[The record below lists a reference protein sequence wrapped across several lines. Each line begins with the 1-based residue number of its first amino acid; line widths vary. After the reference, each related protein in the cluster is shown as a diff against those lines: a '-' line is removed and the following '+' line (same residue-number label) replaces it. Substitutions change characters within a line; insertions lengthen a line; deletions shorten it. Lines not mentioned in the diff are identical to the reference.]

1 MFIQIAPKAKVYVTD
16 QDVQFIR
23 QHTTESFRAKQL
35 SPEDADRAKRLAD
48 KAVFVRKKLD
58 DDTQYALNRKIRFVA
73 NDRKNKSELVKQIE
87 AYGLKNKLQ
96 DLARKEEARRPF
108 RHLPKQ
114 FSKGIL
120 IGNIAIVPKKHT
132 GTRYVYVLA
141 DMMEAKIL
149 HEDINLK
156 QTAILV
162 AHYLADDKNIPNN
175 ILELDTKHAS
185 QLFDIQN
192 AKRMIRE
199 AQKEKDELM
208 EDVYWD
214 RLDVANR
221 LADDCK
227 TKIQHIF
234 NDTFGA

>member
-1 MFIQIAPKAKVYVTD
+1 M
-16 QDVQFIR
+16 
-23 QHTTESFRAKQL
+23 S
-35 SPEDADRAKRLAD
+35 
-48 KAVFVRKKLD
+48 
-58 DDTQYALNRKIRFVA
+58 
-73 NDRKNKSELVKQIE
+73 KNKSELVRQIE
-87 AYGLKNKLQ
+87 AYGLKGKLA
-96 DLARKEEARRPF
+96 DLAQREQARRPF
-108 RHLPKQ
+108 QHLPKQ

-132 GTRYVYVLA
+132 GTRYVYVIA
-141 DMMEAKIL
+141 DMLEARLL

-162 AHYLADDKNIPNN
+162 AHYLADNKSVPTN
-175 ILELDTKHAS
+175 LMELDTKFSS
-185 QLFDIQN
+185 QLFDIQS

-199 AQKEKDELM
+199 AQKGKDEQM

-214 RLDVANR
+214 RMDTANR

-227 TKIQHIF
+227 GSIQQIF

>member
-1 MFIQIAPKAKVYVTD
+1 MTG
-16 QDVQFIR
+16 
-23 QHTTESFRAKQL
+23 
-35 SPEDADRAKRLAD
+35 
-48 KAVFVRKKLD
+48 
-58 DDTQYALNRKIRFVA
+58 
-73 NDRKNKSELVKQIE
+73 KNKSELVKQIE
-87 AYGLKNKLQ
+87 AYGLKSKLA
-96 DLARKEEARRPF
+96 DLAHREQARRPF

-132 GTRYVYVLA
+132 GTRYVYVIA
-141 DMMEAKIL
+141 DMLEARIL

-162 AHYLADDKNIPNN
+162 AHYLADGKAVPRN
-175 ILELDTKHAS
+175 ILDLDTKFAS

-192 AKRMIRE
+192 AKRMIKE
-199 AQKEKDELM
+199 AQKNKDEAM
-208 EDVYWD
+208 EDIYWD

-221 LADDCK
+221 LADECK
-227 TKIQHIF
+227 SRIQMIF

>member
-1 MFIQIAPKAKVYVTD
+1 MI
-16 QDVQFIR
+16 
-23 QHTTESFRAKQL
+23 E
-35 SPEDADRAKRLAD
+35 
-48 KAVFVRKKLD
+48 
-58 DDTQYALNRKIRFVA
+58 
-73 NDRKNKSELVKQIE
+73 KNKSELLKQSE
-87 AYGLKNKLQ
+87 AYGVKDKLA
-96 DLARKEEARRPF
+96 DLAHKEQARRPF

-132 GTRYVYVLA
+132 GTRYVYVIA
-141 DMMEAKIL
+141 DMMEAKVL
-149 HEDINLK
+149 HDNINLK

-162 AHYLADDKNIPNN
+162 AHYLADEKSVPKNVIK
-175 ILELDTKHAS
+175 LDTKHAS

-199 AQKEKDELM
+199 AQKQKDELI

-221 LADDCK
+221 LADECK
-227 TKIQHIF
+227 TKIQQIF

>member
-1 MFIQIAPKAKVYVTD
+1 MMT
-16 QDVQFIR
+16 
-23 QHTTESFRAKQL
+23 
-35 SPEDADRAKRLAD
+35 
-48 KAVFVRKKLD
+48 
-58 DDTQYALNRKIRFVA
+58 
-73 NDRKNKSELVKQIE
+73 KNKSELVKQIE
-87 AYGLKNKLQ
+87 AYGLKSKLA
-96 DLARKEEARRPF
+96 DLAHKEQARRPF

-132 GTRYVYVLA
+132 GTRYVYVIA
-141 DMMEAKIL
+141 DMMEAKVL

-162 AHYLADDKNIPNN
+162 AHYLADGKSLPNN

-185 QLFDIQN
+185 QLFDIQS
-192 AKRMIRE
+192 AKRMIKE
-199 AQKEKDELM
+199 AQKENDTQT

-221 LADDCK
+221 LADECK
-227 TKIQHIF
+227 GRIQQIF

>member
-1 MFIQIAPKAKVYVTD
+1 MTG
-16 QDVQFIR
+16 
-23 QHTTESFRAKQL
+23 
-35 SPEDADRAKRLAD
+35 
-48 KAVFVRKKLD
+48 
-58 DDTQYALNRKIRFVA
+58 
-73 NDRKNKSELVKQIE
+73 KNKSELVRQIE
-87 AYGLKNKLQ
+87 AYGLKSKLA
-96 DLARKEEARRPF
+96 DLAQREQARRPF
-108 RHLPKQ
+108 QHLPKQ

-132 GTRYVYVLA
+132 GTRYVYVIA
-141 DMMEAKIL
+141 DMLEARLL

-162 AHYLADDKNIPNN
+162 AHHLADEKTIPTN
-175 ILELDTKHAS
+175 ILELDTKFSS

-199 AQKEKDELM
+199 AQKNKDDQM

-214 RLDVANR
+214 RMDTANR

-227 TKIQHIF
+227 GSIQQIF
-234 NDTFGA
+234 NDTFEA

>member
-1 MFIQIAPKAKVYVTD
+1 MT
-16 QDVQFIR
+16 
-23 QHTTESFRAKQL
+23 
-35 SPEDADRAKRLAD
+35 
-48 KAVFVRKKLD
+48 KK
-58 DDTQYALNRKIRFVA
+58 NR
-73 NDRKNKSELVKQIE
+73 SELVKQIE

-96 DLARKEEARRPF
+96 DLARREEARRPF

-132 GTRYVYVLA
+132 GTRYVYVIA
-141 DMMEAKIL
+141 DMMEAKL
-149 HEDINLK
+149 LYEDINLK

-162 AHYLADDKNIPNN
+162 AHHLADDKNIPSN

-221 LADDCK
+221 LADECK
-227 TKIQHIF
+227 GKIQRIF
-234 NDTFGA
+234 NETFGG

>member
-1 MFIQIAPKAKVYVTD
+1 MAP
-16 QDVQFIR
+16 
-23 QHTTESFRAKQL
+23 
-35 SPEDADRAKRLAD
+35 
-48 KAVFVRKKLD
+48 
-58 DDTQYALNRKIRFVA
+58 
-73 NDRKNKSELVKQIE
+73 KNKSELVKQIE
-87 AYGLKNKLQ
+87 AYGLKGKLA
-96 DLARKEEARRPF
+96 DLAHKEQARRPF

-132 GTRYVYVLA
+132 GTRYVYVIA
-141 DMMEAKIL
+141 DMLEERLL

-162 AHYLADDKNIPNN
+162 AHHLADEKTVPIN
-175 ILELDTKHAS
+175 ILELDNKFAS
-185 QLFDIQN
+185 QLFDIQS

-199 AQKEKDELM
+199 AQKGKDEQM

-221 LADDCK
+221 LADEYKD
-227 TKIQHIF
+227 KIQQIF
-234 NDTFGA
+234 SDTFGA

>member
-1 MFIQIAPKAKVYVTD
+1 MTG
-16 QDVQFIR
+16 
-23 QHTTESFRAKQL
+23 
-35 SPEDADRAKRLAD
+35 
-48 KAVFVRKKLD
+48 
-58 DDTQYALNRKIRFVA
+58 
-73 NDRKNKSELVKQIE
+73 KNKSELVKQIE
-87 AYGLKNKLQ
+87 AFGLKNKLQ

-132 GTRYVYVLA
+132 GTRYVYVIA
-141 DMMEAKIL
+141 DMMEAKVL

-162 AHYLADDKNIPNN
+162 AHYLADGKNLPYS
-175 ILELDTKHAS
+175 ILDLDTKHAS

-199 AQKEKDELM
+199 AQKDKDELT

-221 LADDCK
+221 LADECK
-227 TKIQHIF
+227 GKIQDIF

>member
-1 MFIQIAPKAKVYVTD
+1 MTG
-16 QDVQFIR
+16 
-23 QHTTESFRAKQL
+23 
-35 SPEDADRAKRLAD
+35 
-48 KAVFVRKKLD
+48 
-58 DDTQYALNRKIRFVA
+58 
-73 NDRKNKSELVKQIE
+73 KNKSELVKQIE
-87 AYGLKNKLQ
+87 AYGLKSKLAA
-96 DLARKEEARRPF
+96 LAHKEQARRPF

-132 GTRYVYVLA
+132 GTRYVYVIA
-141 DMMEAKIL
+141 DMMEAQVL

-156 QTAILV
+156 QTAIMV
-162 AHYLADDKNIPNN
+162 AHYLADGKSIPTN

-221 LADDCK
+221 LADECK
-227 TKIQHIF
+227 SKIQHIF

>member
-1 MFIQIAPKAKVYVTD
+1 M
-16 QDVQFIR
+16 
-23 QHTTESFRAKQL
+23 SG
-35 SPEDADRAKRLAD
+35 
-48 KAVFVRKKLD
+48 
-58 DDTQYALNRKIRFVA
+58 
-73 NDRKNKSELVKQIE
+73 KNKSELVKQIE
-87 AYGLKNKLQ
+87 AYGLKNKLA
-96 DLARKEEARRPF
+96 DLARREEAKRPF

-120 IGNIAIVPKKHT
+120 IGNIAIVPKKYT
-132 GTRYVYVLA
+132 GTRYVYVIA
-141 DMMEAKIL
+141 DMLEARIL

-162 AHYLADDKNIPNN
+162 AHYLADGKAVPRN
-175 ILELDTKHAS
+175 ILDLDTKFAS

-199 AQKEKDELM
+199 AQKDEDELT

-221 LADDCK
+221 LADECK
-227 TKIQHIF
+227 SNIQQIF

>member
-1 MFIQIAPKAKVYVTD
+1 MTG
-16 QDVQFIR
+16 
-23 QHTTESFRAKQL
+23 
-35 SPEDADRAKRLAD
+35 
-48 KAVFVRKKLD
+48 
-58 DDTQYALNRKIRFVA
+58 
-73 NDRKNKSELVKQIE
+73 KNKSELVKQIE
-87 AYGLKNKLQ
+87 AYGLKSKLA
-96 DLARKEEARRPF
+96 DLAHKEQARRPF

-132 GTRYVYVLA
+132 GTRYVYVIA
-141 DMMEAKIL
+141 DMMEAIVL

-162 AHYLADDKNIPNN
+162 AHHMADGKNVPTN
-175 ILELDTKHAS
+175 LMELDSKFAS

-199 AQKEKDELM
+199 AQKNKDELT

-221 LADDCK
+221 LADECK
-227 TKIQHIF
+227 GNIQQIF
-234 NDTFGA
+234 SDTFGN

>member
-1 MFIQIAPKAKVYVTD
+1 MTG
-16 QDVQFIR
+16 
-23 QHTTESFRAKQL
+23 
-35 SPEDADRAKRLAD
+35 
-48 KAVFVRKKLD
+48 
-58 DDTQYALNRKIRFVA
+58 
-73 NDRKNKSELVKQIE
+73 KNKSELVKQIE
-87 AYGLKNKLQ
+87 AYGLKSKLA
-96 DLARKEEARRPF
+96 DLAHKEQAKRPF

-132 GTRYVYVLA
+132 GTRYVYVIA
-141 DMMEAKIL
+141 DMMEAVVL
-149 HEDINLK
+149 HDNINLK

-162 AHYLADDKNIPNN
+162 AHYLADGKNVPNN

>member
-1 MFIQIAPKAKVYVTD
+1 MSGKD
-16 QDVQFIR
+16 
-23 QHTTESFRAKQL
+23 
-35 SPEDADRAKRLAD
+35 
-48 KAVFVRKKLD
+48 
-58 DDTQYALNRKIRFVA
+58 
-73 NDRKNKSELVKQIE
+73 KSELVKQIE
-87 AYGLKNKLQ
+87 AYGLKNKLA
-96 DLARKEEARRPF
+96 DLARREEARRPF

-120 IGNIAIVPKKHT
+120 IGNIAIVPKKYT
-132 GTRYVYVLA
+132 GTRYVYVIA
-141 DMMEAKIL
+141 DMLEARIL

-162 AHYLADDKNIPNN
+162 AHYLADGKAVPRN
-175 ILELDTKHAS
+175 ILDLDNKFAS

-199 AQKEKDELM
+199 AQKDEDELT

-221 LADDCK
+221 LADECK
-227 TKIQHIF
+227 SNIQQIF

>member
-1 MFIQIAPKAKVYVTD
+1 M
-16 QDVQFIR
+16 
-23 QHTTESFRAKQL
+23 SG
-35 SPEDADRAKRLAD
+35 
-48 KAVFVRKKLD
+48 
-58 DDTQYALNRKIRFVA
+58 
-73 NDRKNKSELVKQIE
+73 KNKSELVKQIE
-87 AYGLKNKLQ
+87 AYGLKNKLA
-96 DLARKEEARRPF
+96 DLARREEARRPF

-120 IGNIAIVPKKHT
+120 IGNIAIVPKKYT
-132 GTRYVYVLA
+132 GTRYVYVIA
-141 DMMEAKIL
+141 DMLEARIL

-162 AHYLADDKNIPNN
+162 AHYLADGKTVPQH
-175 ILELDTKHAS
+175 ILDLDTKFAS

-199 AQKEKDELM
+199 AQKGEDELT
-208 EDVYWD
+208 EDIYWD

-227 TKIQHIF
+227 SRIQHIF

>member
-1 MFIQIAPKAKVYVTD
+1 MTG
-16 QDVQFIR
+16 
-23 QHTTESFRAKQL
+23 
-35 SPEDADRAKRLAD
+35 
-48 KAVFVRKKLD
+48 
-58 DDTQYALNRKIRFVA
+58 
-73 NDRKNKSELVKQIE
+73 KNKSELVKQIE

-132 GTRYVYVLA
+132 GTRYVYVIA
-141 DMMEAKIL
+141 DMMEAKVL

-162 AHYLADDKNIPNN
+162 AHYLADGKNVPNN
-175 ILELDTKHAS
+175 IVELDTKHAS

-221 LADDCK
+221 LADECK
-227 TKIQHIF
+227 GKIQHIF
-234 NDTFGA
+234 NDTFGG

>member
-1 MFIQIAPKAKVYVTD
+1 MTG
-16 QDVQFIR
+16 
-23 QHTTESFRAKQL
+23 
-35 SPEDADRAKRLAD
+35 
-48 KAVFVRKKLD
+48 
-58 DDTQYALNRKIRFVA
+58 
-73 NDRKNKSELVKQIE
+73 KNKSELVRQIE
-87 AYGLKNKLQ
+87 AYGLKSKLAA
-96 DLARKEEARRPF
+96 LAHKEQARRPF

-132 GTRYVYVLA
+132 GTRYVYVIA
-141 DMMEAKIL
+141 DMMEARVL

-162 AHYLADDKNIPNN
+162 AHYLADGKNVPNN

-227 TKIQHIF
+227 GKIQHIF

>member
-1 MFIQIAPKAKVYVTD
+1 MTGK
-16 QDVQFIR
+16 
-23 QHTTESFRAKQL
+23 
-35 SPEDADRAKRLAD
+35 
-48 KAVFVRKKLD
+48 
-58 DDTQYALNRKIRFVA
+58 NR
-73 NDRKNKSELVKQIE
+73 SELVKQIE

-96 DLARKEEARRPF
+96 DLARREEARRPF

-132 GTRYVYVLA
+132 GTRYVYVIA
-141 DMMEAKIL
+141 DMMEAKL
-149 HEDINLK
+149 LYEDINLK

-162 AHYLADDKNIPNN
+162 AHHLADDKNIPSN

-208 EDVYWD
+208 QDVYWD

-221 LADDCK
+221 LADECK
-227 TKIQHIF
+227 GKIQRIF
-234 NDTFGA
+234 NETFGG

>member
-1 MFIQIAPKAKVYVTD
+1 M
-16 QDVQFIR
+16 
-23 QHTTESFRAKQL
+23 S
-35 SPEDADRAKRLAD
+35 
-48 KAVFVRKKLD
+48 
-58 DDTQYALNRKIRFVA
+58 
-73 NDRKNKSELVKQIE
+73 KSNVELVRQIE

-96 DLARKEEARRPF
+96 DLARKEESKRPF

-120 IGNIAIVPKKHT
+120 IGNIAIVPKKWS
-132 GTRYVYVLA
+132 GTRYVYVIA
-141 DMMEAKIL
+141 DMMEATVL
-149 HEDINLK
+149 HDDINLK
-156 QTAILV
+156 QTAIMV
-162 AHYLADDKNIPNN
+162 AHHLADNKNVPTN
-175 ILELDTKHAS
+175 LMELDTKFAS

-192 AKRMIRE
+192 AKRMIKE
-199 AQKEKDELM
+199 AQRAKDQVM

-227 TKIQHIF
+227 SHIQTIF